1 MKLKTEI
8 ANKFYNAFKRTGNPY
23 FYILAVDA
31 EKTASIRQTV
41 LQNQESELTL

>member
-31 EKTASIRQTV
+31 EKTANLKQSI
-41 LQNQESELTL
+41 LENQEPELTL